1 MIFGR
6 PAVRKTLALAFGA
19 ALIAGCEVK
28 RDPVEAEPAPASTE
42 TASLVE
48 GPGGEEAEPAS
59 IIRPDVTPT
68 PVLDVPPDPLT
79 ATIGFPDGGYEID
92 AAGEKLLRTVLTSDQ
107 AERGWPIVLRG
118 HTDSAG
124 NDQGNIFAS
133 RKRAEAVAG
142 WLEENGVSAER
153 IEVIPM
159 GEQNPVAPNAR
170 LDGSPN
176 EKGRAKNRRV
186 EIWIAPPGTEP
197 AEAADAAESAN
208 PAQDAEGA

>member
-6 PAVRKTLALAFGA
+6 PAVKHAFTLMLGAGLLAS
-19 ALIAGCEVK
+19 CEVK
-28 RDPVEAEPAPASTE
+28 RDTVEAEPTPASTE
-42 TASLVE
+42 TATLVE

-79 ATIGFPDGGYEID
+79 ATIGFPDGGYAID
-92 AAGEKLLRTVLTSDQ
+92 AAGEKLLHTVLTSDQ

-197 AEAADAAESAN
+197 AEAAESAN